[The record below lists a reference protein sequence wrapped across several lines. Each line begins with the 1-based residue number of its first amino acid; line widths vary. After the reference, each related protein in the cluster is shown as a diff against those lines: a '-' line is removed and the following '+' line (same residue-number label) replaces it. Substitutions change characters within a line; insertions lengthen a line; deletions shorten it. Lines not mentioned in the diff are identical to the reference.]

1 MSLVLAVA
9 FAVFLVAN
17 VPIALSLGGAAVAA
31 LMWEG
36 HIPLLVVPQRI
47 FTGSDSFPLLAIPLF
62 ILAGELM
69 EHSGISERLVRL
81 AHVLVGWLRGGLG
94 MTVVVAEI
102 FFSGISG
109 STVADTSALGTTM
122 IPAMRRA
129 GYTAPRAAAIVSAAS
144 GMGILVP
151 PCINMVVYGI
161 MAQVSIAALF
171 AAGFLPAFV
180 MAAAL
185 MVQLWLQA
193 RRDPRLVVAARPTGR
208 EALVATAR
216 AVVPLLMPVL
226 IFGGILTGVFTATE
240 AGAVAVA
247 YGLLVGVVI
256 YRVIDRRK
264 MYAILLETARVSG
277 QIMLLVGTAS
287 LFAWLLSSQRVPQS
301 LSALIQAV
309 TTGPIAFL
317 LLANL
322 VMLLLGAVLDGL
334 PAMIMLVP
342 VLLPMATQFGVDPLH
357 FGIVLIANIGVGLF
371 VPPVGLGLIVA
382 AAIGRVSVSEVASP
396 LLPYLVTMMA
406 TVLVIT
412 FWPWLTLIVPNV
424 LGLR

>member
-1 MSLVLAVA
+1 VSLVLAASFV
-9 FAVFLVAN
+9 VFLLGN
-17 VPIALSLGGAAVAA
+17 VPIALSLGGAAVLA
-31 LMWEG
+31 LLWEG

-47 FTGSDSFPLLAIPLF
+47 FTGADSFPLLAIPLF

-69 EHSGISERLVRL
+69 EHSGISERLVKL
-81 AHVLVGWLRGGLG
+81 AQVLVGWLRGGIG

-129 GYTAPRAAAIVSAAS
+129 GYSVPRAAAIVSAAS

-180 MAAAL
+180 MAACL
-185 MVQLWLQA
+185 MLQLWLQA
-193 RRDPRLVVAARPTGR
+193 RRDPHLLVQARPSGR
-208 EALVATAR
+208 DAVRAVVQ

-226 IFGGILTGVFTATE
+226 IFGGILTGIFTATE

-247 YGLLVGVVI
+247 YGLIVGVLI
-256 YRVIDRRK
+256 YRVIDGRR

-287 LFAWLLSSQRVPQS
+287 LFAWLLSSQRVPQT
-301 LSALIQAV
+301 LSALIQGV
-309 TTGPIAFL
+309 TTGPILFL
-317 LLANL
+317 LLANV
-322 VMLLLGAVLDGL
+322 VMLILGAVLDGL

-342 VLLPMATQFGVDPLH
+342 VLLPMAMQFGVDPMH

-371 VPPVGLGLIVA
+371 LPPVGLGLIVA
-382 AAIGRVSVSEVASP
+382 AAIARVSVSDVAP
-396 LLPYLVTMMA
+396 VLLPYLVTMMA
-406 TVLVIT
+406 TVLLIT
-412 FWPWLTLIVPNV
+412 FWPWLTLVVPNV

>member
-31 LMWEG
+31 LVWEG

-81 AHVLVGWLRGGLG
+81 AQALVGWLRGGLG

-122 IPAMRRA
+122 IPAMRQA

-193 RRDPRLVVAARPTGR
+193 RRDPRLLVAPRPTGR

-216 AVVPLLMPVL
+216 ERWSWEGVARGVL
-226 IFGGILTGVFTATE
+226 A
-240 AGAVAVA
+240 AGQ
-247 YGLLVGVVI
+247 GH
-256 YRVIDRRK
+256 
-264 MYAILLETARVSG
+264 
-277 QIMLLVGTAS
+277 
-287 LFAWLLSSQRVPQS
+287 
-301 LSALIQAV
+301 
-309 TTGPIAFL
+309 
-317 LLANL
+317 
-322 VMLLLGAVLDGL
+322 LDEL
-334 PAMIMLVP
+334 PEPA
-342 VLLPMATQFGVDPLH
+342 
-357 FGIVLIANIGVGLF
+357 
-371 VPPVGLGLIVA
+371 
-382 AAIGRVSVSEVASP
+382 
-396 LLPYLVTMMA
+396 
-406 TVLVIT
+406 
-412 FWPWLTLIVPNV
+412 
-424 LGLR
+424 